1 MAKKFY
7 TDINLLRN
15 ELQNAAIQN
24 LAEAPE
30 NPVLGQ
36 IYFSTTD
43 NEVYICANTEGPVW
57 ESMGGDVEEVIAGL
71 GLTGGGDDNSVTLDI
86 GEGTG
91 ITVNDD
97 DIQIRNAEN
106 LTEDKVT
113 KWDATNGQLVDTII
127 TDTGTNVGIGNNTPA
142 YKLDVAGDIAT
153 DGDIYLNKVSPFAN
167 PKIYSQGSILFYI
180 DSESS
185 ENNYVYQFHSGA
197 NPLITITEAGDMGV
211 GTSSPSA
218 GINLYGDQR
227 NIKVQQSVNG
237 DVFSGIEFSAFN
249 SGSSRIEAS
258 LKLNQTTKEFRLFTR
273 DEHFPTF
280 YSNNVEAMRI
290 DVDGNVGIGTTTP
303 SEKLEV
309 TNNIKVGVH
318 LIGVGASTNTDNLAI
333 GEGAMAADAGDGS
346 LALGKNSLN
355 VSTGAAVVGL
365 GEDTLR
371 YSPDASYALSVGTA
385 AGMRD
390 NGPQNVFVGP
400 YAGPYYTELTG
411 GYNTIIGTLAGINI
425 EGAAERNVGLGQ
437 SALGDLTTGERN
449 TAVGQQALPTVTT
462 GSRNIA
468 LGQGAGNLIT
478 TGNDNILIGN
488 LETGIET
495 GSYNVIIGK
504 TTGLA
509 TDLANTII
517 LSDGEGNERMRVD
530 STGNIGIG
538 TTSPS
543 QKLHVV
549 GKALITDDVQL
560 TGSSPRIDFNSD
572 GTSSLRFYDT
582 DAALER
588 MRINENGNIGIGDT
602 APSFILDVNNTSS
615 RIRFK
620 ANTGDSNLELSA
632 IAGSDWL
639 IQSKADGK
647 FIIYD
652 EDAAEARLS
661 IDTSGNIQLDAYD
674 AGILVTDASG
684 NITAEGGP
692 WNGPFL
698 PLTGGTMSGTII
710 QDGGNIEFSD
720 GRMANFGSN
729 NDLQIYHDGSNSHIS
744 DSGTGSLIMSG
755 AVDIRLQSP
764 TGELMGDFNA
774 NGGVALYHDNSNKFE
789 TTNTGVEITGAVL
802 VNGGGIDIDNDD
814 DIRLRFDNAS
824 VFKAGLEV
832 VTTAG
837 DMIAESAIND
847 FAIRAQE
854 NMLFSSGGNTETLRL
869 DTSGNVGIGTAS
881 PSNKLHVVGDTRIEG
896 NLTVNG
902 TYTQIDTDTNTTEQW
917 NVTNDGTGPA
927 VTINQTGAQDIMDV
941 QDDGT
946 SVFYIEDGGNVGI
959 GTTNPSQKLHIN
971 NAAALT
977 ATYQKFTNGT
987 ATAGTTLGI
996 DSDGDFLINN
1006 EEEKEIKLFTNDTQR
1021 LTIQSGGNVGIGTTS
1036 PVAKLNV
1043 DNDSALT
1050 YDPSA
1055 NQATAII
1062 ANRNTSNTN
1071 NEVTT
1076 LGLHITGWKGSTTGV
1091 INLNAIQTN
1100 GNASTADFSIQ
1111 TRNAGTFAEKLRLNA
1126 AGELKLNSYGSNT
1139 FTGTAAYAL
1148 AVDSSGNVIETAV
1161 QESPVG
1167 GSGTENYL
1175 SKWETATTLTDSPIY
1190 DNGNNIG
1197 IGTTSPQSKLHVY
1210 GDIRRELDGTSTIGF
1225 GSGSTSAWYSGIKT
1239 VDFGAQ
1245 NVGLTLFTTTNAGAT
1260 NVDAL
1265 TIDEDGNVGIGTT
1278 SPTTKL
1284 YVDGGE
1290 STFNRGN
1297 SAGTIAAFRGQ
1308 NAEKVVIGTATSW
1321 FAGNVGIGTTS
1332 PTNGKLVIDSTA
1344 NQIAIETGTAG
1355 DGRLNIGH
1363 FANGTFIG
1371 TYGDDAGAADVI
1383 RFGTHSGDERMRIT
1397 SDGNVGIGT
1406 TSPTAK
1412 LNVTGDVHIGNY
1424 TDANDKNLAL
1434 RTPSSILAINTSA
1447 TASVGTTITYS
1458 WANGGQGPLKINN
1471 AGGEV
1476 MRIDANGNVGI
1487 ANTNPT
1493 RPLHV
1498 IGGDGGTGTHIA
1510 QFEGRSGVVGMYIR
1524 GDGNVGIGTTSP
1536 NKKLDVVGDIII
1548 NDTSDPT
1555 LYMRRNDGTPVSAIM
1570 LDTSTDNIIIGA
1582 TNIDELIF
1590 RDDSG
1595 EGMRL
1600 DGNGNLGIGTTS
1612 PGAKLDVAGDIAIS
1626 NVSVFN
1632 KTGNELTIGDID
1644 GVDEIGFI
1652 TLSTADDSTVLHLDD
1667 SGNVGIGTTAPDA
1680 KLQVDGGIQ
1689 MADDTDAASAAKVG
1703 TMRYRTGT
1711 EYVEVTG
1718 TELVTNGDFATDSDW
1733 TKGSGW
1739 TISGGAASSDG
1750 TANNDIRQSLS
1761 IPTGTLKIKFNV
1773 TAITQGS
1780 VRLFITKPTFTQLLN
1795 INSIGSYEV
1804 DVETISN
1811 AGSIYF
1817 YSTNNFIGSID
1828 NVSVMEVTSE
1838 DASYADMCMQTG
1850 ASTYEWVNIVRNTY

>member
-24 LAEAPE
+24 LAEAPQD
-30 NPVLGQ
+30 PVLGQ

-185 ENNYVYQFHSGA
+185 ENNYVYQFHSGV

-729 NDLQIYHDGSNSHIS
+729 NDLQIYHDGSNSYIS

-789 TTNTGVEITGAVL
+789 TTSTGVEINGEIYGRTSAAFPGLGGLGFYSLVPYLENANQGGLKIQVQEGASL
-802 VNGGGIDIDNDD
+802 VDALTLDSSK
-814 DIRLRFDNAS
+814 NA
-824 VFKAGLEV
+824 
-832 VTTAG
+832 T
-837 DMIAESAIND
+837 
-847 FAIRAQE
+847 FA
-854 NMLFSSGGNTETLRL
+854 
-869 DTSGNVGIGTAS
+869 GNVGIGTAS
-881 PSNKLHVVGDTRIEG
+881 PSEKLHVVGDTRIEG

-959 GTTNPSQKLHIN
+959 GTTNPTGKLDIVADDGSTESAVKTLVLGGETATTGNGQYIQFRSSSNATLGSQISGSRTGAGAASDLKFHTTGSDSVVRERMVIDSSGNTGIGESQPTYKLHV
-971 NAAALT
+971 
-977 ATYQKFTNGT
+977 
-987 ATAGTTLGI
+987 AGTFRASG
-996 DSDGDFLINN
+996 DSSI
-1006 EEEKEIKLFTNDTQR
+1006 
-1021 LTIQSGGNVGIGTTS
+1021 GGNLGIGTTA
-1036 PVAKLNV
+1036 PVAKLEV
-1043 DNDSALT
+1043 DNNSTLT

-1148 AVDSSGNVIETAV
+1148 AVDSSGNIIETAV

-1167 GSGTENYL
+1167 GSGTGNYL

-1197 IGTTSPQSKLHVY
+1197 IGTTSPQSKLHVD

-1225 GSGSTSAWYSGIKT
+1225 GSGNTSAWYSGIKT

-1265 TIDEDGNVGIGTT
+1265 TIDE
-1278 SPTTKL
+1278 
-1284 YVDGGE
+1284 
-1290 STFNRGN
+1290 
-1297 SAGTIAAFRGQ
+1297 
-1308 NAEKVVIGTATSW
+1308 
-1321 FAGNVGIGTTS
+1321 
-1332 PTNGKLVIDSTA
+1332 
-1344 NQIAIETGTAG
+1344 
-1355 DGRLNIGH
+1355 
-1363 FANGTFIG
+1363 
-1371 TYGDDAGAADVI
+1371 
-1383 RFGTHSGDERMRIT
+1383 
-1397 SDGNVGIGT
+1397 DGNVGIGT

-1536 NKKLDVVGDIII
+1536 DSKLDVKGP
-1548 NDTSDPT
+1548 SA
-1555 LYMRRNDGTPVSAIM
+1555 TPA
-1570 LDTSTDNIIIGA
+1570 
-1582 TNIDELIF
+1582 
-1590 RDDSG
+1590 
-1595 EGMRL
+1595 
-1600 DGNGNLGIGTTS
+1600 DGNQTLSITNSTGGTQLNLGTAENSYGWIEAREGSTLRDLLINPNGGNVGIGTESPTRPLSVYRSTAGSAANFLHYTDATAFAGLYINVDNVNNIVELNASGDTASTMAFQTGNAEKMRITSAGNVGIGTTA
-1612 PGAKLDVAGDIAIS
+1612 PVAKLDVAGDIAIS